1 MGASRHGATS
11 ARSVART
18 MEPSDDVSCMRRR
31 KATPSRVLALGDGR
45 GDQVQDERPGEDR
58 GEEEDGEHE
67 QERRAQ

>member
-1 MGASRHGATS
+1 
-11 ARSVART
+11 